1 MGGAGGVIPFLFIYI
16 NVFLKMISVV
26 TLWVMGGGGRIQS
39 RAPEA
44 AVQAQVH
51 PSIVESANID
61 GLGPKLE
68 AKSFMAK

>member
-1 MGGAGGVIPFLFIYI
+1 
-16 NVFLKMISVV
+16 MISVV